1 MATAQLDTLMRHLK
15 GLAAGRVGRHRT
27 DRQLLD
33 EFAAWGDESAF
44 AALLSRHGPTVLRV
58 CRRVLRHEQ
67 DAEDAFQA
75 TFLVLARN
83 TASVRKREAL
93 ASWLYG
99 VAYRTAMEAKRKAAR
114 RRSHE
119 ARLRERTPP
128 AAASPTW
135 DDVQAVLDEE
145 VQRLPESF
153 RAAFVL
159 CVLGGKTVP
168 AAAAELGARE
178 GTVSWRLAR
187 ARQRLRQR
195 LARRGIQL
203 SAVLAALSVTRGA
216 GEAAVPA
223 ALASSAVRFGLSVAA
238 GGPAAAIPSHVAALA
253 AGVTRAMFLNKAKTI
268 TALLLVAGLLV
279 AGAGALVRQALAA
292 GEPPAERQTPEVRGD
307 NPGPAAAK
315 QVAGDKDAVTYGGH
329 VVGSDGRPVAGAK
342 LYLTEAHH
350 YPARPSPL
358 AESATT
364 GADGRFQFTAPK
376 AKYGGQDFVVTAAA
390 ANYGAGWVTVPA
402 SGRGDD
408 LTLQL
413 VNDDTPVTG
422 QIVDLQ
428 GKPVPDATLTVLQI
442 HAAVGDDLGP
452 WLDAVKDRTRRSF
465 DLERLY
471 FKRST
476 TALPAKATT
485 DAEGRFRL
493 TGVGRDRLV
502 RAFLEG
508 PAIASQYLH
517 LLARPGK
524 TIEATEFEGR
534 PEYGDPRRVTTYYAA
549 DFRHVAS
556 PTRPV
561 VGVVRDKDTKKP
573 LAGVKIWSLKVA
585 NDSKHL
591 LDSQAVVRTTT
602 DAQGRYRL
610 TGLPKGEGNVLMVMP
625 PDDLPYVAVRA
636 EVPGGLGL
644 DPVTVD
650 VELRRGIW
658 VEGKVTD
665 KVTGK
670 PVRAGVQY
678 VVLYSNPHLSA
689 YPGFE
694 GWPPT
699 TAAVKEDGSYR
710 LVALPGPGMVAA
722 FGQENHYLRA
732 PQREDEYGV
741 KGLSDEEY
749 PIHLRGSNC
758 AALSRVDPAK
768 GADSVKRD
776 VTLDPGWK
784 FTGTVLGPDD
794 KPLAGARSFLLV
806 GHWWDRE
813 ATRAAEFGA
822 WFNPRETSEI
832 LFQHP
837 EKGLVGVARPPK
849 ENGGAVTVRLA
860 PGAMLTGRLVGADGK
875 PRASVELEVTFR
887 PAGWGSWFEYSAERV
902 KTDREG
908 RFRVE
913 GLLPDRDFR
922 LSDGKGRSLAVRAPR
937 SGRAADLGDVEMKPV
952 REDRE

>member
-1 MATAQLDTLMRHLK
+1 MATAQLSGVLRHIRQ
-15 GLAAGRVGRHRT
+15 LAGGAAPERT
-27 DRQLLD
+27 DWQLLD
-33 EFAAWGDESAF
+33 DFAGRRNEAAF
-44 AALLSRHGPTVLRV
+44 DALIARHGAMVLRV
-58 CRRVLRHEQ
+58 CRRVLGHEQ

-75 TFLVLARN
+75 TFLVLAGGAAKIR
-83 TASVRKREAL
+83 RREAL
-93 ASWLYG
+93 AGWLHG
-99 VAYRTAMEAKRKAAR
+99 VARRTAMKAKRSAAR
-114 RRSHE
+114 RR
-119 ARLRERTPP
+119 AREERSRSPES
-128 AAASPTW
+128 ASPPGLLW
-135 DDVQAVLDEE
+135 EDVRTVLDEE
-145 VQRLPESF
+145 LGRLAEPF
-153 RAAFVL
+153 RSAFVL
-159 CVLGGKTVP
+159 CALEGKTGPEAAAVLGCKEATVYT
-168 AAAAELGARE
+168 RMN
-178 GTVSWRLAR
+178 R
-187 ARQRLRQR
+187 ARRLLQKA
-195 LARRGIQL
+195 LAARGIE
-203 SAVLAALSVTRGA
+203 LAALLGA
-216 GEAAVPA
+216 LAVADGIAGAATA
-223 ALASSAVRFGLSVAA
+223 ALVRSTVRFGLLVAA
-238 GGPAAAIPSHVAALA
+238 GGPAAAILSHVAALA

-292 GEPPAERQTPEVRGD
+292 GEPRAERQAPEVRSD
-307 NPGPAAAK
+307 DPGPAAAK
-315 QVAGDKDAVTYGGH
+315 GAADDKGAVAYGGR
-329 VVGSDGRPVAGAK
+329 VVGPDGRPVAGAK

-358 AESATT
+358 TESATT
-364 GADGRFQFTAPK
+364 GPDGQFRFTAPK
-376 AKYGGQDFVVTAAA
+376 AKYRGQDFVVTAAA

-402 SGRGDD
+402 SGKRDD
-408 LTLQL
+408 LTIQL
-413 VNDDTPVTG
+413 ANDDTPITG
-422 QIVDLQ
+422 QIVGLE
-428 GKPVPDATLTVLQI
+428 GKPLPGVTFTVLQVS
-442 HAAVGDDLGP
+442 AAAGDDLGP
-452 WLDAVKDRTRRSF
+452 WLDAVKDKTRKSF

-471 FKRST
+471 LKRST

-485 DAEGRFRL
+485 DADGRFRL
-493 TGVGRDRLV
+493 TGVGRFRLV
-502 RAFLEG
+502 RAYLEG

-517 LLARPGK
+517 VLARPGK
-524 TIEATEFEGR
+524 TIEAMEFEGR

-561 VGVVRDKDTKKP
+561 VGVVRDRDSKKP

-585 NDSKHL
+585 NNATHL
-591 LDSQAVVRTTT
+591 LDSQAVVRTTS

-636 EVPGGLGL
+636 DVPGGLGL

-650 VELRRGIW
+650 VELRRGVW

-670 PVRAGVQY
+670 PARGGVQY
-678 VVLYSNPHLSA
+678 VVLYSNPHLRD

-722 FGQENHYLRA
+722 FGQENHYLPA

-749 PIHLRGSNC
+749 PLHLRGSNC
-758 AALSRVDPAK
+758 AALARVDPAK

-784 FTGTVLGPDD
+784 LTGTVLGPDD

-813 ATRAAEFGA
+813 ATRAAEFSA
-822 WFNPRETSEI
+822 WFNPRETTEI

-849 ENGGAVTVRLA
+849 ESGGAVTVRLA
-860 PGAMLTGRLVGADGK
+860 PGATLTGRLVGADGK
-875 PRASVELEVTFR
+875 PRAGIELEVTFR
-887 PAGWGSWFEYSAERV
+887 PAGWGSWFEYSAEPA

-908 RFRVE
+908 RFRIE

-922 LSDGKGRSLAVRAPR
+922 LSDGKGQLLAVRAPR

-952 REDRE
+952 KGERE